1 MGANGWYRA
10 GMMRPAVEVNVGGH
24 LYRLV
29 ASSGEQTLQRYA
41 GVVNER
47 LRELTGSERS
57 ANPQAMLLVALA
69 LAHDLEEER
78 ARRVAERSA
87 AEEML
92 RQLLSRVN
100 EALDGVD
107 ENGEALSQV
116 PAVSGAPVV

>member
-1 MGANGWYRA
+1 
-10 GMMRPAVEVNVGGH
+10 MMRPAVEVNVGGH

-29 ASSGEQTLQRYA
+29 ASSGDQTLQRYA
-41 GVVNER
+41 SVVNER
-47 LRELTGSERS
+47 LRELTGSDRT
-57 ANPQAMLLVALA
+57 AHPQAMLLVAMA

-78 ARRVAERSA
+78 ARRLAERSS

-107 ENGEALSQV
+107 EHGEPLSQA
-116 PAVSGAPVV
+116 PAG

>member
-1 MGANGWYRA
+1 
-10 GMMRPAVEVNVGGH
+10 MMRPAVEVSVGGQ

-29 ASSGEQTLQRYA
+29 GSSGEQGLQRYA

-47 LRELTGSERS
+47 LRELTGTDRS
-57 ANPQAMLLVALA
+57 AHPQAMLLVAMA

-78 ARRVAERSA
+78 ARRLAELSR

-92 RQLLSRVN
+92 KQLLGRVN

-107 ENGEALSQV
+107 ENGEPLSGP
-116 PAVSGAPVV
+116 PAG